1 MLNKLKAMYYLS
13 EPARST
19 RFNLANRRLD
29 VASFSHLLSI
39 THVKT
44 LCERLLS
51 LFMLVA
57 ATFLLEEPY
66 CNKSRF
72 NKQHMNEHKKDRQ
85 IVREIAEPN
94 QMRYGIK
101 GW

>member
-1 MLNKLKAMYYLS
+1 MYYLS

-19 RFNLANRRLD
+19 RFSLENRRLD
-29 VASFSHLLSI
+29 IASFSHLLSI

-57 ATFLLEEPY
+57 ATFLFEEPY
-66 CNKSRF
+66 CKFPITRGLTIRF
-72 NKQHMNEHKKDRQ
+72 KDFRQ
-85 IVREIAEPN
+85 TEREGDSKAN
-94 QMRYGIK
+94 TD
-101 GW
+101 